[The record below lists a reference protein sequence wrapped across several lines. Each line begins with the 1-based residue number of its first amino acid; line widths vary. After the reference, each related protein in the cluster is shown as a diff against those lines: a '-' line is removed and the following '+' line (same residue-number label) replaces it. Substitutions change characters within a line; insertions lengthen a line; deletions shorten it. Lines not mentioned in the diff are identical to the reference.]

1 MSLIQKLKF
10 FRDLAAKVK
19 ELDVAGK
26 LDQAA
31 DIADQVEQALRYAA
45 DLCREYLGVP
55 TVGDEG
61 GEDLPAELAATQEA
75 LAEVV
80 GVRAVGATAIDPAT
94 IFAVLQVIMS
104 VVELIRKKRGL

>member
-1 MSLIQKLKF
+1 MNLIQKLKF

-55 TVGDEG
+55 TVGHDG
-61 GEDLPAELAATQEA
+61 NGELAAELTGTEQALIEA
-75 LAEVV
+75 FPA
-80 GVRAVGATAIDPAT
+80 RSAGALNP
-94 IFAVLQVIMS
+94 AVLP
-104 VVELIRKKRGL
+104 VVFQLLIELVRLSREKHKV